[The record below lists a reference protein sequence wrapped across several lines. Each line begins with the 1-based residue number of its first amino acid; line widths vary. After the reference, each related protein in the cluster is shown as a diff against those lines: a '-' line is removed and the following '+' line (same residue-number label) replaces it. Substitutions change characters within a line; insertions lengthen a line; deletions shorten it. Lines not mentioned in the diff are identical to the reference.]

1 MKKTDFNFITNYEKF
16 VAAPDDIQSLEACVR
31 IMKQKMNLTKM
42 SNPLSK
48 TDSGDD
54 GITDCIYIYAASHNA
69 YKKVKSSIKV

>member
-1 MKKTDFNFITNYEKF
+1 
-16 VAAPDDIQSLEACVR
+16 
-31 IMKQKMNLTKM
+31 MKQKMNLTKM
-42 SNPLSK
+42 SNSLSK